1 MVCRLTLPCRER
13 TYGYRP
19 RIEECAHLW
28 PARISIPSI
37 RSSSCARSWA
47 GVCRLSAVQS
57 LYADRLDARDS
68 RITTFSCLLCGDA
81 GDVVLEDPAKEGL
94 QHDPRPNPIRHR
106 LAALRLRTLHALDPS
121 GHKAARETLPQRT
134 KPYLERVPR
143 YPLKPM
149 PFKTFGELP
158 ALGLALSIYCPR
170 CYTTVLREIDG
181 RLAPHRW
188 GCVRFTCSRT
198 RYNGY
203 VCASRGHLHLG
214 PIEPMSPDEPFVSME
229 CGGRAAPWFA
239 ERVQFGRPPWTL
251 APIDSAKER
260 YRCPGGGGRVRT
272 TFHGKLEK
280 QGGDA
285 GHLFGLQP
293 QRGPSF
299 S

>member
-1 MVCRLTLPCRER
+1 
-13 TYGYRP
+13 
-19 RIEECAHLW
+19 
-28 PARISIPSI
+28 
-37 RSSSCARSWA
+37 
-47 GVCRLSAVQS
+47 
-57 LYADRLDARDS
+57 
-68 RITTFSCLLCGDA
+68 
-81 GDVVLEDPAKEGL
+81 
-94 QHDPRPNPIRHR
+94 
-106 LAALRLRTLHALDPS
+106 
-121 GHKAARETLPQRT
+121 
-134 KPYLERVPR
+134 LERVPR
-143 YPLKPM
+143 YSLKPM

-229 CGGRAAPWFA
+229 CGGCAAPWFA
-239 ERVQFGRPPWTL
+239 EGVQFGRPPWTL

-293 QRGPSF
+293 RRGPSF